1 MKLKGWLYLFF
12 LVLTIELFFICSNWP
27 ALRQVS
33 KPLLMATLLA
43 WFIAATPKS
52 QGRWVIILAL
62 ILSWLGD
69 VFLMLENKNSDF
81 FIAGLSSFLLAHIT
95 YIFFFWQV
103 RKQNTTPLP
112 FNIISIIGISIYAVA
127 LFFFLSPGLG
137 ALKTPVLIYAV
148 TISAMLVMAIHSS
161 SPATKNLAYWFIA
174 GAVLF
179 VCSDSL
185 LAINKFYQPF
195 ATAGF
200 LIMLTYALAQLLII
214 TGAIKYFNSKQTV
227 IK

>member
-1 MKLKGWLYLFF
+1 MKVRGWLYLFF
-12 LVLTIELFFICSNWP
+12 LVLTLELFFICTHWA
-27 ALRQVS
+27 ALRFVS
-33 KPLLMATLLA
+33 KPLLIATLLA
-43 WFIAATPKS
+43 WFIAATPKG
-52 QGRWVIILAL
+52 QGRWVVILAL
-62 ILSWLGD
+62 LLSWLGD
-69 VFLMLENKNSDF
+69 VFLMLEDKNPDF
-81 FIAGLSSFLLAHIT
+81 FIAGLSSFLLAHLT

-112 FNIISIIGISIYAVA
+112 INIITIIAISIYAVA
-127 LFFFLSPGLG
+127 LFFFLSPGVG

-148 TISAMLVMAIHSS
+148 TISTMLVMAIHTT
-161 SPATKNLAYWFIA
+161 SPATKNWAYWFIA
-174 GAVLF
+174 GALLF

-195 ATAGF
+195 TTAGF

>member
-1 MKLKGWLYLFF
+1 MKVRGWLYLFF
-12 LVLTIELFFICSNWP
+12 LVLTSELFLICTNWT
-27 ALRQVS
+27 ALRFVS

-43 WFIAATPKS
+43 WFIAATPKG

-69 VFLMLENKNSDF
+69 VFLMLEDKNPNF
-81 FIAGLSSFLLAHIT
+81 FIAGLSSFLLAHLT
-95 YIFFFWQV
+95 YIFFFWQI
-103 RKQNTTPLP
+103 RKQNIQPLP
-112 FNIISIIGISIYAVA
+112 VNVFTIIGISIYAVA

-137 ALKTPVLIYAV
+137 ALKTPVLIYAI
-148 TISAMLVMAIHSS
+148 TISTMLVMAIHTS
-161 SPATKNLAYWFIA
+161 SPTTKNWAYWLIA

-185 LAINKFYQPF
+185 LAINKFYKPF
-195 ATAGF
+195 TTAGF

-214 TGAIKYFNSKQTV
+214 TGAVKYFNSKQPV

>member
-1 MKLKGWLYLFF
+1 MKVRGWLYLFF
-12 LVLTIELFFICSNWP
+12 LVLTIELFFICTNWT
-27 ALRQVS
+27 ALRFVS

-43 WFIAATPKS
+43 WFIAATPRG

-69 VFLMLENKNSDF
+69 VFLMLEDKNPDF
-81 FIAGLSSFLLAHIT
+81 FIAGLSSFLLAHLT
-95 YIFFFWQV
+95 YIYFFWQI
-103 RKQNTTPLP
+103 RKQNTEPMPLNL
-112 FNIISIIGISIYAVA
+112 FIIIGISIYAVA

-137 ALKTPVLIYAV
+137 ALKTPVLVYAV
-148 TISAMLVMAIHSS
+148 TISTMLIMAIHSS
-161 SPATKNLAYWFIA
+161 SPATNNLAYWLIA

>member
-1 MKLKGWLYLFF
+1 MKVRGWLYLFF
-12 LVLTIELFFICSNWP
+12 LVLTLELFFISTNWA
-27 ALRQVS
+27 ALRLVS

-43 WFIAATPKS
+43 WFIAATPKGQS
-52 QGRWVIILAL
+52 RWVIILAL

-69 VFLMLENKNSDF
+69 VFLMLEDKNPNF
-81 FIAGLSSFLLAHIT
+81 FIAGLSSFLLAHLT
-95 YIFFFWQV
+95 YIFFFRQI
-103 RKQNTTPLP
+103 RKQNTQPLP
-112 FNIISIIGISIYAVA
+112 LNLFTIIGVSIYAVA

-148 TISAMLVMAIHSS
+148 TISTMLIMAIHTS
-161 SPATKNLAYWFIA
+161 SPATKNLAYWLIA

-185 LAINKFYQPF
+185 LAINKFYKPF
-195 ATAGF
+195 TTAGF

-214 TGAIKYFNSKQTV
+214 TGAVKYFNSKQPV

>member
-1 MKLKGWLYLFF
+1 MKVRGWLYLFF
-12 LVLTIELFFICSNWP
+12 LVLTLELFFICTHWA
-27 ALRQVS
+27 ALRFVS
-33 KPLLMATLLA
+33 KPLLIATLLA
-43 WFIAATPKS
+43 WFIAATPKGR
-52 QGRWVIILAL
+52 GRWVVILAL
-62 ILSWLGD
+62 LLSWLGD
-69 VFLMLENKNSDF
+69 VFLMLEDKNPDF
-81 FIAGLSSFLLAHIT
+81 FIAGLSSFLLAHLT

-112 FNIISIIGISIYAVA
+112 INIITIIAISIYAVA
-127 LFFFLSPGLG
+127 LFFFLSPGVG

-148 TISAMLVMAIHSS
+148 TISTMLVMAIHTT
-161 SPATKNLAYWFIA
+161 SPATKNWAYWFIA
-174 GAVLF
+174 GALLF

-195 ATAGF
+195 TTAGF